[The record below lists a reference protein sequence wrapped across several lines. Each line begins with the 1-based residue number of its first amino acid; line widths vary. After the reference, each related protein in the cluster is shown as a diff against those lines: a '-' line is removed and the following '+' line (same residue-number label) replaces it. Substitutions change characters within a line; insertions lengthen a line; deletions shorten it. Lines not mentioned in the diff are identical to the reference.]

1 MSKKDESLI
10 ITEVDRLITTISE
23 AKRITLEELQQVC
36 KIDKKSTDKWVR
48 VLEDEGYVN
57 IEYKLGATYIVWKS
71 NETQENTSLV
81 SEKESEEVREIE
93 EKTDSVVVEI
103 PKQEEANQT
112 TQEEPEALAP
122 PMEEEIALTKIDTK
136 EEDYKV
142 KTSFEEKES
151 EEKIVERPQKTEEI
165 AQKIVAKEVVEV
177 DEEEIKSPTLENEA
191 RDTIAHF
198 IKEINQEKE
207 LISKYKLEK
216 QALHQEKIINLERKV
231 ESDLGAITE
240 LILEKQ
246 GRIAKIKESVANVP
260 NKIDQIQQVHEQ
272 ILKAKEESQKALNRL
287 KNQNDIILEE
297 IEENKNEMEAKLN
310 EIEAKAEDARER
322 LAKINGADRETLLSI
337 NALEER
343 AAEIEKIT
351 KRLDENLSEIRGEVA
366 KAKENRSQIKEEAS
380 ELENELSE
388 ADATIESIKTEI
400 EELGDSREVLDKYM
414 EQYQQR
420 AEELEKYVDES
431 EEELA
436 QLKESAESHYLKGY
450 AQELEK
456 MAESYSS
463 ELSEIVQNEEEID
476 EKIARSKKKIIE
488 LIKNSQEIMEKLNST
503 NKNKKEF
510 SLSQRAIKKRIEMIK
525 TQPPQVIKSEEKQE
539 EDSPDDDDKPEP
551 APEKVRIGRFE
562 RKGPIFSSA
571 AKRIAPKKDKN

>member
-71 NETQENTSLV
+71 NETEENTSIV

-93 EKTDSVVVEI
+93 EKVDSVVVEI
-103 PKQEEANQT
+103 PKQEEADQSNG
-112 TQEEPEALAP
+112 EETLAQP
-122 PMEEEIALTKIDTK
+122 IEEEVALTKIDTK
-136 EEDYKV
+136 EDDYKV
-142 KTSFEEKES
+142 KTSFEEKEN
-151 EEKIVERPQKTEEI
+151 EEKVVEKPQKTEEI
-165 AQKIVAKEVVEV
+165 AQKIVAKEVADVE
-177 DEEEIKSPTLENEA
+177 EEEIKSPTLENEA

-246 GRIAKIKESVANVP
+246 GRIAKIKESIAKVP
-260 NKIDQIQQVHEQ
+260 NKIDQIQEVHEQ
-272 ILKAKEESQKALNRL
+272 IIKAKEESQKALNRL
-287 KNQNDIILEE
+287 KNQNDIILDE

-322 LAKINGADRETLLSI
+322 LSKINGADRETLLSI

-351 KRLDENLSEIRGEVA
+351 KRLSDNLSEIKEEVQ
-366 KAKENRSQIKEEAS
+366 KAKENRF
-380 ELENELSE
+380 
-388 ADATIESIKTEI
+388 
-400 EELGDSREVLDKYM
+400 SRFF
-414 EQYQQR
+414 
-420 AEELEKYVDES
+420 A
-431 EEELA
+431 
-436 QLKESAESHYLKGY
+436 
-450 AQELEK
+450 
-456 MAESYSS
+456 
-463 ELSEIVQNEEEID
+463 
-476 EKIARSKKKIIE
+476 
-488 LIKNSQEIMEKLNST
+488 NS
-503 NKNKKEF
+503 
-510 SLSQRAIKKRIEMIK
+510 
-525 TQPPQVIKSEEKQE
+525 
-539 EDSPDDDDKPEP
+539 
-551 APEKVRIGRFE
+551 
-562 RKGPIFSSA
+562 
-571 AKRIAPKKDKN
+571 